1 MNQQQIIE
9 RMLAPY
15 LVRGKTYPH
24 PLPEALQAWYCYT
37 SDGGHS
43 LLCAVKSLYV
53 PGGDPKGFLVPVP
66 VKSVLRVGHT
76 EQEGYIVVDIPYNS
90 LIGLLTPGEDDE
102 Y

>member
-9 RMLAPY
+9 QMLAPS
-15 LVRGKTYPH
+15 LVRGKTYLS
-24 PLPEALQAWYCYT
+24 PLPDALRAWYCYT

-43 LLCAVKSLYV
+43 LLCAVKSLYT
-53 PGGDPKGFLVPVP
+53 PGGDPNDFLVPMP
-66 VKSVLRVGHT
+66 VKSVLRAGHT

-90 LIGLLTPGEDDE
+90 LIGLITPREDDE